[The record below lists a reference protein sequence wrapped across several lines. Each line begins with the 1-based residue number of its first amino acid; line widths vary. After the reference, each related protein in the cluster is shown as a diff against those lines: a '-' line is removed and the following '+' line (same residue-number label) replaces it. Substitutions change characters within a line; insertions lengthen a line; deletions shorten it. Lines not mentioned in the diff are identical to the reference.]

1 MNEGRPTPLATPTT
15 LEGRGVGSPEGE
27 GGRGYTGPATILRP
41 NSDMA
46 HNHTPLSRIDRGAL
60 ACYGAL

>member
-1 MNEGRPTPLATPTT
+1 MNERAGAEEGTP
-15 LEGRGVGSPEGE
+15 GSPEGE
-27 GGRGYTGPATILRP
+27 GGRGYTGPVANMRP